1 MSVSAFRININMKK
15 KKVILII
22 LIIVAVLAL
31 TFFIL
36 ATRQAPGE
44 ENSGLSIRDFFPFG
58 RTSETPTLRPVTPT
72 QEEVGEN
79 EFSPTEQIF
88 NSPLSK
94 ISQNP
99 IAGFNVFSQN
109 GEIFVRF
116 IDRATGHI
124 WETGSYSANLIRIS
138 NTTLPK
144 IQEAVWA
151 GTDTAILRFLKEDRE
166 TIESVALQ
174 ILSPESEIG
183 GIISGYEF
191 TTELQQGSTG
201 VAVLNLQRVLNQDPD
216 TRVAVSGSGSPGLE
230 TSIFGPATKAAVE
243 RFQEKYATIE
253 ESNGVVDE
261 RTREKLNE
269 ITGAKKPIVVEE
281 EGEGLYKTSLTFLPT
296 DIKNLTYLP
305 ESNKIFYI
313 LEDSEGSVGFIS
325 NPNGTE
331 REQVFESPAKE
342 WSAGAISENE
352 ILLTTKPSFIFPG
365 SAYVLNTNGGLRKIL
380 SEVFGLSVLASPNGD
395 RFLYSGFDNA
405 KIFLRV
411 LDLENKERPD
421 LNFLE
426 TFTEKCV
433 WSKKNENLIYCATPE
448 SVPTGAIY
456 PDSWLQGLV
465 SFEDALWEINLERNN
480 VYPMFLLEDA
490 DATNLLMDDNE
501 EFLFFINK
509 KDHSL
514 WAYKL
519 N

>member
-1 MSVSAFRININMKK
+1 MTKK
-15 KKVILII
+15 KIILII
-22 LIIVAVLAL
+22 LIIVTVLTL
-31 TFFIL
+31 TFFVL

-44 ENSGLSIRDFFPFG
+44 ESSGLSIRDFFPFG
-58 RTSETPTLRPVTPT
+58 RTSETPTLRPITPT
-72 QEEVGEN
+72 QEEIGEN

-88 NSPLSK
+88 DSPLSK

-109 GEIFVRF
+109 GEIVVRF

-124 WETGSYSANLIRIS
+124 WETSPYSANLIRIS

-151 GTDTAILRFLKEDRE
+151 GADTAILRFLKEDQE

-174 ILSPESEIG
+174 ILSPESETG
-183 GIISGYEF
+183 GTISGYEF
-191 TTELQQGSTG
+191 TSELQQGSTG
-201 VAVLNLQRVLNQDPD
+201 LAVLNLQRVLNQDLY
-216 TRVAVSGSGSPGLE
+216 TRVAVTGAGSPGLE
-230 TSIFGPATKAAVE
+230 TTIFGPATKAAVE
-243 RFQEKYATIE
+243 KFQEKHITME
-253 ESNGVVDE
+253 EPSGVVDGP
-261 RTREKLNE
+261 TREKLNE

-281 EGEGLYKTSLTFLPT
+281 DGGGLYKTSLTFLPT

-352 ILLTTKPSFIFPG
+352 ILLATKPSFIFPG

-395 RFLYSGFDNA
+395 RFLYSGFDNT

-411 LDLENKERPD
+411 LDLENRERPD

-465 SFEDALWEINLERNN
+465 SFEDTLWEINLEENRA
-480 VYPMFLLEDA
+480 YPMILLGNIDA
-490 DATNLLMDDNE
+490 INLLMDEDE